1 MSQSQSKF
9 LKFGV
14 AIVLILGALAWA
26 GYTGVQENKSYY
38 VTIQELNKMGN
49 EAYSKHLRVS
59 GFVQPGSIHT
69 VGTNADFVMVENGQT
84 LKVSYKGVEPPPDT
98 FKDNAQALAIGDL
111 GHDGVFH
118 AKELQAK
125 CASKYVP
132 QDQGAS
138 APAPAKGY

>member
-49 EAYSKHLRVS
+49 AAYSKHLRVS

-69 VGTNADFVMVENGQT
+69 VGTNADFVMAENGQT
-84 LKVSYKGVEPPPDT
+84 LKVSYKGAEPPPDT